1 MNKLA
6 AGLLWFI
13 SPLVPVLMALFIVS
27 FLLVTWVMGWLLKLG
42 VFILGLYL
50 RLMDKYHG

>member
-1 MNKLA
+1 MYKLI
-6 AGLLWFI
+6 AGLFWLI
-13 SPLVPVLMALFIVS
+13 SPLVPVLMVLFIVS
-27 FLLVTWVMGWLLKLG
+27 FLLVTWVMEELLELG

>member
-1 MNKLA
+1 MNKLI
-6 AGLLWFI
+6 AGLLWVI
-13 SPLVPVLMALFIVS
+13 SPLIPVVMVLFLVS
-27 FLLVTWVMGWLLKLG
+27 FLLVTWVIGGLLELG